1 MSLWAWKIFPELSMG
16 TFCYFLIIKLQHELL
31 LIFLI
36 SLSYKTR
43 VKKTTMANAQQLYC
57 TCYESCISRVAIFPY
72 QSDTMLQ
79 HTSIKLILI
88 SLLSLSY
95 KTWGKKLI

>member
-1 MSLWAWKIFPELSMG
+1 MNLWAWKIFPELSMG

-43 VKKTTMANAQQLYC
+43 VKKTIM
-57 TCYESCISRVAIFPY
+57 
-72 QSDTMLQ
+72 MLQ

-95 KTWGKKLI
+95 KTWGKKLIRQMHISFIVKLYF